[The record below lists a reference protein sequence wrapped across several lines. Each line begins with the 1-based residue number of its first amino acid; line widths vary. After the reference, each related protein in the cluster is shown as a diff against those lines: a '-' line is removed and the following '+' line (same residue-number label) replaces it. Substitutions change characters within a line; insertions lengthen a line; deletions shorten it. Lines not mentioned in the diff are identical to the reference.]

1 MVSIREAIEQGDLA
15 AFEEVLAPD
24 IVWLGRYPGEICRN
38 RDEVLAMLREAQERG
53 IEPAP
58 EIVLERDDL
67 LVVDPHLDG
76 RHQVLV
82 LRDGVISEVRAYL
95 TREVAIEAAQGRPW

>member
-1 MVSIREAIEQGDLA
+1 MVSVREAIEQGDLTK
-15 AFEEVLAPD
+15 FEEVLAPD

-38 RDEVLAMLREAQERG
+38 RDEVLAMLRDAQERG
-53 IEPAP
+53 IQASP
-58 EIVLERDDL
+58 EIVLEREDL
-67 LVVDPHLDG
+67 LVVDPHIDG

-95 TREVAIEAAQGRPW
+95 NRDAAVAAVEGRPW

>member
-1 MVSIREAIEQGDLA
+1 MVSPREAIEQGDLTK
-15 AFEEVLAPD
+15 FEEVLAPD
-24 IVWLGRYPGEICRN
+24 IVWLGRYPGEICRS

-53 IEPAP
+53 VQASP
-58 EIVLERDDL
+58 EIVLEREDL

-95 TREVAIEAAQGRPW
+95 NRDAAVAAVEGRPW

>member
-1 MVSIREAIEQGDLA
+1 MVSVREAIEQGDLTK
-15 AFEEVLAPD
+15 FEEVLAPD

-38 RDEVLAMLREAQERG
+38 REEVLAMLREAQERG
-53 IEPAP
+53 IQASP
-58 EIVLERDDL
+58 EVILERDDL

-95 TREVAIEAAQGRPW
+95 SREAAVASAEGRPW

>member
-1 MVSIREAIEQGDLA
+1 MVTPREAIEQGDLTK
-15 AFEEVLAPD
+15 FEDVLAPD
-24 IVWLGRYPGEICRN
+24 VVWLGRYPGEICRN
-38 RDEVLAMLREAQERG
+38 RNEVLAMLREAQEHG
-53 IEPAP
+53 IQASP

-95 TREVAIEAAQGRPW
+95 NREAAIEAAEGRPW

>member
-1 MVSIREAIEQGDLA
+1 MVSPREAIERGDLTE
-15 AFEEVLAPD
+15 FEDVLAPD

-38 RDEVLAMLREAQERG
+38 RDEVLAMLREAQEAG
-53 IEPAP
+53 IQASP
-58 EIVLERDDL
+58 EIVLEQEDL
-67 LVVDPHLDG
+67 FVVDPHLDG

-95 TREVAIEAAQGRPW
+95 SREAAIAAVEGRPW

>member
-1 MVSIREAIEQGDLA
+1 MVSPREAIEHGDLT
-15 AFEEVLAPD
+15 AFEDVLAPD

-38 RDEVLAMLREAQERG
+38 RDEVLAMLREAQEKG
-53 IEPAP
+53 IQASP
-58 EIVLERDDL
+58 EIVLERVDL

-95 TREVAIEAAQGRPW
+95 SREAAVAAVEGRPW

>member
-1 MVSIREAIEQGDLA
+1 MVSVREAIDHGDLT

-38 RDEVLAMLREAQERG
+38 REEVLAMLREAQEHG
-53 IEPAP
+53 IQASP
-58 EIVLERDDL
+58 EIVLEREDV

-82 LRDGVISEVRAYL
+82 LRDGIISEVRAYL
-95 TREVAIEAAQGRPW
+95 SRDAAIAAVEGRPW